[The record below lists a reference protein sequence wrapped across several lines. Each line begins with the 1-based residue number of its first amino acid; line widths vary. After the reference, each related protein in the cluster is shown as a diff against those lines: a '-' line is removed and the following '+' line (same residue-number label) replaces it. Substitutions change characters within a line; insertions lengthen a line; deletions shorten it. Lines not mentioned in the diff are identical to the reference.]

1 MFNFSISYSKCGLL
15 GFEVES
21 LHNLFWSCMAAKLV
35 WKRFL
40 RLLHEVY
47 DSRVYKWGAMMWVD
61 IKGEVQDYEKEKVN
75 FALYTR
81 GRHVEEVSPCMP
93 INSVKNEVVWETISS
108 IMLWVLW
115 TSRCRRI
122 FQSIQWNNVDRI
134 KEKLGNLGADTK
146 GRI

>member
-1 MFNFSISYSKCGLL
+1 
-15 GFEVES
+15 
-21 LHNLFWSCMAAKLV
+21 
-35 WKRFL
+35 
-40 RLLHEVY
+40 
-47 DSRVYKWGAMMWVD
+47 MWVD

-122 FQSIQWNNVDRI
+122 FQQIQWMLSKVI
-134 KEKLGNLGADTK
+134 QM
-146 GRI
+146 

>member
-1 MFNFSISYSKCGLL
+1 
-15 GFEVES
+15 
-21 LHNLFWSCMAAKLV
+21 
-35 WKRFL
+35 
-40 RLLHEVY
+40 
-47 DSRVYKWGAMMWVD
+47 MWVD

-122 FQSIQWNNVDRI
+122 LQ
-134 KEKLGNLGADTK
+134 
-146 GRI
+146 